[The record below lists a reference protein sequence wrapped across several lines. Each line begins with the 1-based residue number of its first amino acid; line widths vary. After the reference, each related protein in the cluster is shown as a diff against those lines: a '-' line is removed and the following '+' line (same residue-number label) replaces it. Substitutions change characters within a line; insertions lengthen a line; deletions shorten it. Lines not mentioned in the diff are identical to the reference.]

1 MQTPDPSRADSA
13 RDVEGERDADSVSDA
28 RSAGDAEGAAG
39 ADDSDLAR
47 RLGYVLK
54 QAQSALRS
62 RMDGALRPLGLTVP
76 QYACLELLASGP
88 LTNAELARGAFV
100 TAQSMNSVVTSLQE
114 RGLVAREDV
123 APSGR
128 RRPAELTASG
138 RALLAEADGPVRRIE
153 TQMIEAI
160 AGRDVDRLVDD
171 LSAIAVHLPSADQG

>member
-1 MQTPDPSRADSA
+1 MQTSDQSRTDSA
-13 RDVEGERDADSVSDA
+13 RDADS
-28 RSAGDAEGAAG
+28 AAG
-39 ADDSDLAR
+39 AGDSDLAR

-76 QYACLELLASGP
+76 QYACLELLVSGP

-138 RALLAEADGPVRRIE
+138 RALLAEADGSVRRIE
-153 TQMIEAI
+153 AQMIEAI
-160 AGRDVDRLVDD
+160 EGRDPDRLVDD
-171 LSAIAVHLPSADQG
+171 LAAIAEHLRLADRG

>member
-114 RGLVAREDV
+114 RGLVARARTSPRAAGAAPPSSPSRV
-123 APSGR
+123 AHCSPRPTGRCAGSR
-128 RRPAELTASG
+128 RR
-138 RALLAEADGPVRRIE
+138 
-153 TQMIEAI
+153 
-160 AGRDVDRLVDD
+160 
-171 LSAIAVHLPSADQG
+171 

>member
-100 TAQSMNSVVTSLQE
+100 TTQSMNSVVTSLQE

-128 RRPAELTASG
+128 RRPAELTESG
-138 RALLAEADGPVRRIE
+138 RALLAEADGSVRRIE
-153 TQMIEAI
+153 AQMIEAI
-160 AGRDVDRLVDD
+160 AGRDADRLVDD
-171 LSAIAVHLPSADQG
+171 LSAIAEHLPSADQG

>member
-1 MQTPDPSRADSA
+1 M
-13 RDVEGERDADSVSDA
+13 SDA

-128 RRPAELTASG
+128 RRPAELTESG
-138 RALLAEADGPVRRIE
+138 RALLAEADGSVRRIE
-153 TQMIEAI
+153 AQMIEAI
-160 AGRDVDRLVDD
+160 AGRDADRLVDD
-171 LSAIAVHLPSADQG
+171 LSAIAEHLPSADQG